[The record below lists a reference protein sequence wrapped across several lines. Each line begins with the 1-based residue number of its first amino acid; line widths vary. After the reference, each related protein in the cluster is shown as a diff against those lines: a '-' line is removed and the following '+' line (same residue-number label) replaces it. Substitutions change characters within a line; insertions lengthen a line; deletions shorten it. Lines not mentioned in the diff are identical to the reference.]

1 MPNSHSAKLA
11 KWREQKNIDELG
23 LDILISPKEMR
34 NYLGVN
40 RTTIYRWTQAGYLAM
55 PIKSKGKLIGW
66 RESEL
71 LDWLSQQS
79 QKRSTKH

>member
-1 MPNSHSAKLA
+1 MTNFNNARIA
-11 KWREQKNIDELG
+11 KWQEQKNIDELG

-34 NYLGVN
+34 AYFSVN

-55 PIKSKGKLIGW
+55 PIKNKGKLIGW